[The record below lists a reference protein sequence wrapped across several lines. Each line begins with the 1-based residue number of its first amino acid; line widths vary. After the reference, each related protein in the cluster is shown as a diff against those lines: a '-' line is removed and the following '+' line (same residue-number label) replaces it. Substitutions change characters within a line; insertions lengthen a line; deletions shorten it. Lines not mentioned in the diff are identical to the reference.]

1 MTDAKTGAAAGERT
15 AAEDR
20 RVALAVDVG
29 GTKLEAALVRADGTV
44 VDGTRSRRPTG
55 PDATFDSLRT
65 AIGEVVA
72 HALAGRGSEDELVGA
87 GIGSAGP
94 VDREQGTIVPVNM
107 PAAHGF
113 GLRDAV
119 RTAAEAV
126 HGAPVETVLAHD
138 GGCLALAEA
147 RYGATRGAAA
157 SLSIVV
163 STGVGGGFVVDGRY
177 LPGSSGNA
185 GHLGQVHAT
194 AELTVEQVAS
204 GPASVAW
211 ARTQGW
217 TGQQGED
224 LARDARAGD
233 AIARAAIE
241 RSARTVGAA
250 LADAS
255 TLVDLEVVAIG
266 GGFSR
271 VADDYIDL
279 VQAALV
285 ESAQHDYSRRT
296 RVVRSGL
303 GDEGP
308 LIGAAALVLS

>member
-1 MTDAKTGAAAGERT
+1 MTGS
-15 AAEDR
+15 EDR

-29 GTKLEAALVRADGTV
+29 GTKLEAAVVRADGTV
-44 VDGTRSRRPTG
+44 VDGTRSRRSTG
-55 PDATFDSLRT
+55 PDATFASMRT
-65 AIGEVVA
+65 AIDEVVA
-72 HALAGRGSEDELVGA
+72 HAIAGLEAGSELIGA
-87 GIGSAGP
+87 GVGSAGP
-94 VDREQGTIVPVNM
+94 IDRERGTIIPVNM
-107 PAAHGF
+107 PGVRGF
-113 GLRDAV
+113 DLRGAV
-119 RTAAEAV
+119 RESAAAAA
-126 HGAPVETVLAHD
+126 GFPVPTVFAHD

-147 RYGATRGAAA
+147 WLGAAQGAAA

-177 LPGSSGNA
+177 LPGASGNA

-194 AELTVEQVAS
+194 PELTVEQVAS

-211 ARTQGW
+211 AVAQGW
-217 TGQQGED
+217 TGERGED
-224 LARDARAGD
+224 LARDAAAGD

-271 VADDYIDL
+271 VADDYVDL
-279 VQAALV
+279 VQAALT
-285 ESAQHDYSRRT
+285 ATAAHDYSRRT

-308 LIGAAALVLS
+308 LIGAAALVLR

>member
-1 MTDAKTGAAAGERT
+1 MTGSAS
-15 AAEDR
+15 EDR

-55 PDATFDSLRT
+55 PDATFASLSA
-65 AIGEVVA
+65 AIEEVVA
-72 HALAGRGSEDELVGA
+72 HAVAGRSPEDELVGA

-94 VDREQGTIVPVNM
+94 VDREQGTISPVNM
-107 PAAHGF
+107 PEARGF
-113 GLRDAV
+113 DLRGAVRDA
-119 RTAAEAV
+119 AAAAL
-126 HGAPVETVLAHD
+126 GAPVPTVLAHD
-138 GGCLALAEA
+138 GGCLALAESWL
-147 RYGATRGAAA
+147 GATRGAAA

-194 AELTVEQVAS
+194 PELTVEQVAS

-217 TGQQGED
+217 TGAQGED
-224 LARDARAGD
+224 LARDAAAGD
-233 AIARAAIE
+233 PIARAAIE

-271 VADDYIDL
+271 VSADYVEL
-279 VQAALV
+279 VQSALSATAA
-285 ESAQHDYSRRT
+285 HDYSRRT

-308 LIGAAALVLS
+308 LIGAAALVLRA